1 MPGVRIAHIQ
11 RGKPVRIR
19 VNGHRVTAFKGETV
33 FAALIASGYLTLR
46 KSHRLKEGRGGFCG
60 MGVCYE
66 CLVSINGSPGQRA
79 CMVEVAEGMEIGIDE
94 AKGL

>member
-11 RGKPVRIR
+11 RGDPVRIW
-19 VNGHRVTAFKGETV
+19 VNRRPVTAYRGETV
-33 FAALIASGYLTLR
+33 FAALIASGDLILR
-46 KSHRLKEGRGGFCG
+46 RSQRLKDGRGGFCG

-66 CLVSINGSPGQRA
+66 CLVCINGLSGQRA
-79 CMVEVAEGMEIGIDE
+79 CMVEVEEGMEIEIND

>member
-19 VNGHRVTAFKGETV
+19 VNGRPVTAYKGETV
-33 FAALIASGYLTLR
+33 FAALIASGYLALR
-46 KSHRLKEGRGGFCG
+46 KSHKIKEGRGGLCG

-66 CLVSINGSPGQRA
+66 CLVTINGAAGQRA
-79 CMVEVAEGMEIGIDE
+79 CMVEVEEGMEIGIDE

>member
-11 RGKPVRIR
+11 RGKPVRIS
-19 VNGHRVTAFKGETV
+19 VNGRPMTAYRGETV
-33 FAALIASGYLTLR
+33 FASLIASGYLSLR
-46 KSHRLKEGRGGFCG
+46 KSHRLKEGRGGLCG

-66 CLVSINGSPGQRA
+66 CLVTINGSPGQRA
-79 CMVEVAEGMEIGIDE
+79 CMVEVEEGMEIGIDE